1 MVKFVERDLASGFGH
16 ETSLGL
22 GQTFTADC
30 RDKVGGRKGNVRQ
43 IMVAS
48 NEMGGTETWN
58 IDLFPPQ
65 ILISIGSFPPF
76 KVLWLRVK
84 GPFNALG
91 KKKEKMCRRDIFVNQ
106 TVVIIKQTNR

>member
-48 NEMGGTETWN
+48 NEMGGTETW
-58 IDLFPPQ
+58 P
-65 ILISIGSFPPF
+65 
-76 KVLWLRVK
+76 LR
-84 GPFNALG
+84 
-91 KKKEKMCRRDIFVNQ
+91 NQ
-106 TVVIIKQTNR
+106 TSYLLKVRCESPKHEPTSHSEMGSEIG